1 MMLKLRN
8 KYQVRILNGFAA
20 LENFDENVDISKTW
34 ENIRENIEIS
44 AKASIGHCELKQYK

>member
-8 KYQVRILNGFAA
+8 KYQVMILNGFAA
-20 LENFDENVDISKTW
+20 LENFDENVDISQTW

-44 AKASIGHCELKQYK
+44 AKASIGHVS